1 MSHAGYF
8 MVVDTCQLLIAFA
21 TGFAAGAWYLERKTR
36 QAVLGAKRAV
46 LKGQR
51 GNATYYQY
59 RIPRTVNGGAGGG
72 GDKLTG
78 DDRQDAKQTGKLENL
93 KPGDLL

>member
-1 MSHAGYF
+1 MGR
-8 MVVDTCQLLIAFA
+8 L
-21 TGFAAGAWYLERKTR
+21 YLERKTR
-36 QAVLGAKRAV
+36 QAEAEARRAI

-51 GNATYYQY
+51 GNMTYYQY
-59 RIPRTVNGGAGGG
+59 RIPRTVNGGAGGE

-78 DDRQDAKQTGKLENL
+78 DDRRDAKQTSKLENL